1 MYVYIF
7 SLRLKEFFKIK
18 NDMFSFLKNLSNIFI
33 IFLFVYGGIVVKM
46 DNSHLFEMVLKFS
59 FTHEKYW
66 IMKIINNI
74 VFFFTCTRVLI
85 LLCIL

>member
-1 MYVYIF
+1 
-7 SLRLKEFFKIK
+7 
-18 NDMFSFLKNLSNIFI
+18 
-33 IFLFVYGGIVVKM
+33 LFVYGGIVVKM